1 MTCAF
6 LSSDEGFAIV
16 FADVVDG
23 ANVGMIQRGGGLRFA
38 LEAADSLLVAGHFVG
53 KKFQRDEAL
62 QASVFGFVN
71 YAHASGSEIFDDAVM
86 GDGETNQR
94 RAFRHESASLDCE

>member
-1 MTCAF
+1 VSCAF

-23 ANVGMIQRGGGLRFA
+23 VDVEMIQRGGCLRFA
-38 LEAADSLLVAGHFVG
+38 FEAAEGLLVASHFVG

-71 YAHASGSEIFDDAVM
+71 YAHASGTEIFDDAVM

-94 RAFRHESASLDCE
+94 RAVRHESAILDCE